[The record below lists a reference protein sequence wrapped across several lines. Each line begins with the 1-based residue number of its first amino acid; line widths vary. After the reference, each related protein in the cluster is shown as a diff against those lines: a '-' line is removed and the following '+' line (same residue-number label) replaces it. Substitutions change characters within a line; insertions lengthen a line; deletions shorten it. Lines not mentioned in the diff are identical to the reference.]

1 MIKRPGGNGLLI
13 LTSAT
18 IVAFVF
24 GIWELIEHNYFMDAD
39 PVIMHYLYI
48 TRGIASSLI
57 LASWAVWY
65 VLRSR
70 AKYEDELRRSEERY
84 RNIVENTSDAIV
96 SLSGTGVVLSWNSG
110 AEKLYGY
117 SASEALGRP
126 LKTIPKEKWEEF
138 LELIGKVGAGEII
151 SNYDTQRLAKSG
163 RLLEVSINL
172 SPVKD
177 RDGSVRAIVEI
188 ARDFTERNAL
198 HRKLM
203 QTDKLAT
210 IGQLAAGL
218 AHELNTPLSSILV
231 SAQMLS
237 DCCPGMELC
246 QEDIRKIERQ
256 VKRCKGIVQA
266 LLDFS
271 RPASDQKSEHDLL
284 SLLLRSLGLLKH
296 KLEDRNIR
304 VKVNSSER
312 DSFVLLCDENQIE
325 QLFLNM
331 LDNAIDAMPGGGEIT
346 ISLER
351 RGDESLEVRFS
362 DTGAGIKGED
372 LPRIFDPFFTT
383 KPAGS
388 GTGLGLSICQR
399 IAENHN
405 ATISVTSEVGKGT
418 TFVINFPRI

>member
-1 MIKRPGGNGLLI
+1 MI

-18 IVAFVF
+18 IAAFIF
-24 GIWELIEHNYFMDAD
+24 GVWELIEHNYFMDAD
-39 PVIMHYLYI
+39 PATMHYLYI
-48 TRGIASSLI
+48 TRGIASSFI

-126 LKTIPKEKWEEF
+126 LRTIPKEKWEEF
-138 LELIGKVGAGEII
+138 TELIGKVRDGEII

-172 SPVKD
+172 SPVKG

-237 DCCPGMELC
+237 DCCPGKELC
-246 QEDIRKIERQ
+246 QEDVRKIERQ

-304 VKVNSSER
+304 VTVNSSER

-331 LDNAIDAMPGGGEIT
+331 LDNAIDAMPGGGEIA

-351 RGDESLEVRFS
+351 RGDGSLEVRFS
-362 DTGAGIKGED
+362 DTGAGIKSED